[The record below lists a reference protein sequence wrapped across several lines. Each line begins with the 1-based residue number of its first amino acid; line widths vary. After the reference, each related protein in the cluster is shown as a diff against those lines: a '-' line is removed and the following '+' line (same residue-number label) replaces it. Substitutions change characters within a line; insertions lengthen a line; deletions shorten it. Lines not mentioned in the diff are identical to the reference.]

1 MANADERLEEAYS
14 GLCQVLR
21 RPQDF
26 GLGLGVPFPLANVL
40 EQTLAVLAEVMREN
54 RQPLD
59 IADEYLEAELSQDAD
74 GPLCG
79 RC

>member
-14 GLCQVLR
+14 SLCQVLR

-26 GLGLGVPFPLANVL
+26 GLVAGVPRPLANVL
-40 EQTLAVLAEVMREN
+40 EETLAVLAETMRQN
-54 RQPLD
+54 RQPLA

-74 GPLCG
+74 VPAC
-79 RC
+79 RRY